1 MVTHRHALSP
11 FLPGRMTPHSL
22 VQNAPSRPH
31 SGTASLNPERR
42 RPSPF
47 HTALILARLCPI
59 FIFLGGPQAHPTLGM
74 TNRKGW
80 FDFGIGCRDPGLKC
94 ETWGTLRFLPTRRWA
109 FRRKPQIPRLRSVE
123 HEAPGLMFIFL
134 GGPPG
139 PSN

>member
-11 FLPGRMTPHSL
+11 FLPGRIAPHSL
-22 VQNAPSRPH
+22 VQNATSRPH

-74 TNRKGW
+74 TKRGGLLKGQ
-80 FDFGIGCRDPGLKC
+80 DRCRRTSWLLGR
-94 ETWGTLRFLPTRRWA
+94 ET
-109 FRRKPQIPRLRSVE
+109 
-123 HEAPGLMFIFL
+123 H
-134 GGPPG
+134 
-139 PSN
+139 